1 MGIESLLFFAL
12 IGIFGGTAAG
22 FIGIGGGVIMV
33 PVLLEV
39 FRALGIP
46 GEVLV
51 HVSMGTSVAVASF
64 SSVSS
69 SLRHHRQGNV
79 LWRVAPLLAVSSFAA
94 GLAAGVFA
102 QQIPGVG
109 LQRGL
114 AAVLLLAAYRMFAD
128 QKKPDL
134 PERKLPWWG
143 WTIMGLLTGI
153 FSGFTGLAGGLFLIP
168 LMAFIPH
175 VPTKK
180 LAGTSS
186 SVVMFT
192 AFAAALGKI
201 ISTPAVD
208 PGPGFIGH
216 VHVAAALALA
226 STSIPSAQLGAWLNR
241 RVGSVV
247 YKRIFAILLLL
258 VVVRLFWTS

>member
-1 MGIESLLFFAL
+1 MESLLFFAL
-12 IGIFGGTAAG
+12 IGILGGTAAG

-39 FRALGIP
+39 FRAQGVP
-46 GEVLV
+46 TEVLV
-51 HVSMGTSVAVASF
+51 HVSMGTSVAVASL

-69 SLRHHRQGNV
+69 AFRHHRQGNV
-79 LWRVAPLLAVSSFAA
+79 LWRVAPILATSSFAA
-94 GLAAGVFA
+94 GLAAGMLA
-102 QQIPGVG
+102 QLIPGVG

-114 AAVLLLAAYRMFAD
+114 AVVLLLAAFRMFAD
-128 QKKPDL
+128 QNKPDL

-143 WTIMGLLTGI
+143 WTIMGVLTGV

-175 VPTKK
+175 VPTRK

-186 SVVMFT
+186 GVVMFT

-201 ISTPAVD
+201 LSTPTIF

-216 VHVAAALALA
+216 VNVLAALALA

-247 YKRIFAILLLL
+247 YKRIFAILLML
-258 VVVRLFWTS
+258 VVIRLFWTS